1 VSTNSTHQACHH
13 PARDITIVA
22 LVSGVVSLGTA
33 VTTMAFDVSPLAT
46 LTSSGGAFIA
56 VLSAGM
62 NVLNH
67 VKRDV

>member
-1 VSTNSTHQACHH
+1 MSTNSTPQSCHH

-22 LVSGVVSLGTA
+22 LTSGVISLGTA
-33 VTTMAFDVSPLAT
+33 ITTMACGVSPLMT

-56 VLSAGM
+56 VVSAGM

-67 VKRDV
+67 VKRDA

>member
-1 VSTNSTHQACHH
+1 MSTNSAHQVCHH

-22 LVSGVVSLGTA
+22 LASGVVSLGTA

-56 VLSAGM
+56 GLSAGM

-67 VKRDV
+67 VKHNV

>member
-1 VSTNSTHQACHH
+1 MSTNSTHQGCHH

-22 LVSGVVSLGTA
+22 LVAGVLSLGTA

-62 NVLNH
+62 NVLSH
-67 VKRDV
+67 VKRTM

>member
-1 VSTNSTHQACHH
+1 MSTNSTHQACHH
-13 PARDITIVA
+13 PARDITIVT

-67 VKRDV
+67 VKRNM

>member
-1 VSTNSTHQACHH
+1 MSINSTHQACHH
-13 PARDITIVA
+13 PVRDVTIVA

-33 VTTMAFDVSPLAT
+33 VTTMAFDVSPLTT
-46 LTSSGGAFIA
+46 LTSSGGTFIA

-62 NVLNH
+62 NVLHH